1 MKQSR
6 ALSRLASLTL
16 AAALGLSLAACSSND
31 TPSASSPSGGSD
43 PAQTGAV
50 VADAAVAVGS
60 TAPQFLGHF
69 DASQYFSTECSTAAA
84 YLLYDQLFSIG
95 SDGVWY
101 SDILSDY
108 HWSEEVENQLVMT
121 LKDHIY
127 FSNGDQMTMGDVLY
141 SLERFSQSPRGA
153 TNFTVVD
160 FDASTVS
167 EDGMTLYLQYTQPYG
182 PWQSGLNQFILNQEF
197 VEGLGDSAD
206 WYSAESVCGSGPYQV
221 AESVTD
227 ISITLEKRSDWW
239 MADEAG
245 DSATVQQIT
254 CYSYSDNTTMM
265 ADYMNGVIDVAIN
278 LTANDCSEIG
288 ADSSLGTYQTVSS
301 NAAAVIVL
309 SPENGDLQN
318 EKLRQAICLGTD
330 AAAIGDMAWGVLATP
345 ATSTLNESNPFY
357 VGGHSY
363 PFDQETAKQLV
374 AESGVSDP
382 TFNFVINTASTS
394 NTIAEAFQYYM
405 QEIGVTVNIQPYDQ
419 ATATAEYWT
428 KPGGTDFMI
437 NAAAI
442 ATASNEAAD
451 VYTFYRSSFAYPC
464 TVQTDPVITG
474 LLEDGRNTTDE
485 AERARIYGEVQDW
498 FYDNYSMIP
507 IAQWST
513 AYAYNSRI
521 GACDIPITGSPSLRY
536 ITVTG

>member
-1 MKQSR
+1 
-6 ALSRLASLTL
+6 
-16 AAALGLSLAACSSND
+16 
-31 TPSASSPSGGSD
+31 
-43 PAQTGAV
+43 
-50 VADAAVAVGS
+50 
-60 TAPQFLGHF
+60 
-69 DASQYFSTECSTAAA
+69 
-84 YLLYDQLFSIG
+84 
-95 SDGVWY
+95 
-101 SDILSDY
+101 
-108 HWSEEVENQLVMT
+108 
-121 LKDHIY
+121 
-127 FSNGDQMTMGDVLY
+127 
-141 SLERFSQSPRGA
+141 
-153 TNFTVVD
+153 
-160 FDASTVS
+160 
-167 EDGMTLYLQYTQPYG
+167 
-182 PWQSGLNQFILNQEF
+182 
-197 VEGLGDSAD
+197 
-206 WYSAESVCGSGPYQV
+206 
-221 AESVTD
+221 
-227 ISITLEKRSDWW
+227 
-239 MADEAG
+239 
-245 DSATVQQIT
+245 
-254 CYSYSDNTTMM
+254 
-265 ADYMNGVIDVAIN
+265 
-278 LTANDCSEIG
+278 
-288 ADSSLGTYQTVSS
+288 
-301 NAAAVIVL
+301 
-309 SPENGDLQN
+309 
-318 EKLRQAICLGTD
+318 
-330 AAAIGDMAWGVLATP
+330 MAWGVLATP